1 MVKVVFLVY
10 HQKRGFTAFL
20 LAVRS
25 NYKEIIKVLEVHEEK
40 ENESWKL
47 KTRKNWEK
55 KRMEKWSEVK

>member
-1 MVKVVFLVY
+1 MNFRFSAKTIYVIIIIKVVFLVY

-40 ENESWKL
+40 ENES
-47 KTRKNWEK
+47 
-55 KRMEKWSEVK
+55 